1 VLNLLESNKWSN
13 TEIESFPLSKS
24 YCSIAFCKR
33 KGYFILQ
40 KKSNIYKLSIDSS
53 KFEDKDE
60 KKNLLTLTRQMK
72 ELLQKND
79 FYDVKFKVEEKE
91 IPAYKGILISRCPYF
106 ANLFKSGMK
115 EAQDQIIDV
124 PNVKYDVYYKLIEYI
139 YCEKIDISSEIA
151 IDLLKLAHE
160 YSLPSLTQ
168 KCAKLL
174 AKKVTR
180 VNFLEFAELAE
191 FYQEKYLQKSL
202 ISVFI
207 HSKQS
212 FLKTISVKDLPRFLL
227 EHSVQNLS

>member
-1 VLNLLESNKWSN
+1 LFNIESNKWSN
-13 TEIESFPLSKS
+13 TEIEGFPLSKS
-24 YCSIAFCKR
+24 YCSIAHW
-33 KGYFILQ
+33 KGKGHFILQ
-40 KKSNIYKLSIDSS
+40 KKSNIYALPLDAS

-60 KKNLLTLTRQMK
+60 EKNLLTLTRQMK

-91 IPAYKGILISRCPYF
+91 IPAYKGILICRCPYF

-124 PNVKYDVYYKLIEYI
+124 PNVKYAVYYKLIEYI

-168 KCAKLL
+168 KCAKRL
-174 AKKVTR
+174 ANKVTR
-180 VNFLEFAELAE
+180 ANFMEFAELAE
-191 FYQEKYLQKSL
+191 FYQEKYLQKFL
-202 ISVFI
+202 ITFFVSC
-207 HSKQS
+207 KQV
-212 FLKTISVKDLPRFLL
+212 LMKTISRDDLPKFLL
-227 EHSVQNLS
+227 PYSFQNMS